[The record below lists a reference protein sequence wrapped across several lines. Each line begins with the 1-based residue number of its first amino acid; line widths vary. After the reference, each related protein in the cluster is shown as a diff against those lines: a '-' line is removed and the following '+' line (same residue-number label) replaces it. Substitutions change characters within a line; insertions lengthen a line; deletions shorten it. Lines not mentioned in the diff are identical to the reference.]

1 VSTTTETAAGT
12 PGTAA
17 MAAVLT
23 TTRSRA
29 PLGRL
34 LRSEVRF
41 MLRRPRTLVAL
52 GLLALV
58 PVIAGVSI
66 AVAASSVATGP
77 GPGGGGPAIE
87 GVAALLDG
95 NGLILPVF
103 VLVLSMVM
111 LLPLIGAMWSADAI
125 AGESSTG
132 GLRNLM
138 LAPVSRARLLAI
150 KAFGVATLCLLAVT
164 VVTVSAVLCGL
175 LLLGGDGMLT
185 MSGTTLPFWPS
196 LGRVALLALLVT
208 VQVWGVAAIALAISA
223 WTDHPLVVLATAAG
237 GIIVFTVLGA
247 IDSLSWL
254 HPLLI
259 NSSWEGLADV
269 IRDPMPTDGLTEGLL
284 RALCYILIGYS
295 LALARMVTRDG

>member
-1 VSTTTETAAGT
+1 LTT
-12 PGTAA
+12 GTAA
-17 MAAVLT
+17 ATTAMPAVLT

-34 LRSEVRF
+34 LRAEVRF

-66 AVAASSVATGP
+66 SVATSSATNP
-77 GPGGGGPAIE
+77 GPGGGGAAIE

-103 VLVLSMVM
+103 VLLLSMAM
-111 LLPLIGAMWSADAI
+111 LLPLIGSMWSADAI
-125 AGESSTG
+125 AGEAATG
-132 GLRNLM
+132 GLRNLL
-138 LAPVSRARLLAI
+138 LAPVSRARLLAV
-150 KAFGVATLCLLAVT
+150 KAFGVAVLCLLAVA
-164 VVTVSAVLCGL
+164 VVSVSAVLCGL
-175 LLLGGDGMLT
+175 VLLGGDGMLT
-185 MSGTTLPFWPS
+185 MSGTTLPFWSS

-223 WTDHPLVVLATAAG
+223 WTDHPLVVLAAATG
-237 GIIVFTVLGA
+237 GIIVFTVLNA

-259 NSSWEGLADV
+259 NESWQGLADV
-269 IRDPMPTDGLTEGLL
+269 IRDPMPTGELTDGLL
-284 RALCYILIGYS
+284 RALCYIVIGYS